1 MKKYIPFATLVIA
14 ALLLPASA
22 QEAEKETAPPA
33 STESPAA
40 PPKESA
46 PKETPKEAAAEESDI
61 PPDLGENVSADNN
74 VSFPVD
80 I

>member
-1 MKKYIPFATLVIA
+1 MKSSIAAFTLLTI

-22 QEAEKETAPPA
+22 QEAGKEPVKEPAGETAPPA
-33 STESPAA
+33 AAETPAA
-40 PPKESA
+40 PPKES
-46 PKETPKEAAAEESDI
+46 EESEV